1 MKKLKEE
8 ELFEDIKQKDKD
20 GLRKKVLDNVI
31 FRLQPMGFKDHE
43 RVRLVNNAL
52 DLKAEYV
59 VPLDDGKAGKS
70 MIITNKVRKTLE
82 FGNNDLRTAAI
93 FNTAEYYEFAIYP
106 IKDMLKELGMAAD
119 GMAEIIEEMPQINM
133 YVITSKDK
141 RYGATALMYPTVF
154 AKLADELQSD
164 LLIIPSSIHEVIV
177 IAEVG
182 AASVEEC
189 KEMVMTVNETEV
201 LPEERLSEHVYRY
214 LKEDN
219 SIEVACW

>member
-8 ELFEDIKQKDKD
+8 ELFEDIKHKNKD

-31 FRLQPMGFKDHE
+31 FRLQPMGFEDCE

-59 VPLDDGKAGKS
+59 VPLDDGKAGKA
-70 MIITNKVRKTLE
+70 MIITNKVRKTLG
-82 FGNNDLRTAAI
+82 FKNNELRTAAI
-93 FNTAEYYEFAIYP
+93 FNTAEYYEFNIYP
-106 IKDMLKELGMAAD
+106 MKDMLKELGMAAD
-119 GMAEIIEEMPQINM
+119 EMAEITEGIPQTSM
-133 YVITSKDK
+133 YVITSRGKS
-141 RYGATALMYPTVF
+141 YGATALIYPTVF

-164 LLIIPSSIHEVIV
+164 LLIIPSSIHEVIAV
-177 IAEVG
+177 AEG
-182 AASVEEC
+182 EDISPEEY
-189 KEMVMTVNETEV
+189 KEMVTTVNETEV

-214 LKEDN
+214 LKEEN

>member
-1 MKKLKEE
+1 
-8 ELFEDIKQKDKD
+8 
-20 GLRKKVLDNVI
+20 
-31 FRLQPMGFKDHE
+31 MGFKDRE
-43 RVRLVNNAL
+43 RVSLVNNDL

-70 MIITNKVRKTLE
+70 MIITNKVRKALW
-82 FGNNDLRTAAI
+82 FKHNDLRTAAI
-93 FNTAEYYEFAIYP
+93 FNTAEYYEFNVYP
-106 IKDMLKELGMAAD
+106 MKDMLKELGMAA
-119 GMAEIIEEMPQINM
+119 GEMMESIEEIPQTNM
-133 YVITSKDK
+133 YVITSRDK

-154 AKLADELQSD
+154 ARLADGLQSD

-177 IAEVG
+177 IAEEGTV
-182 AASVEEC
+182 SVEEY
-189 KEMVMTVNETEV
+189 KEMVMAVNETEV